1 MTIIIVTTIV
11 MLIIVTIIKITS
23 RMIEIMLIKAKSVI
37 LIAVMTRM
45 V

>member
-23 RMIEIMLIKAKSVI
+23 RMIEIMLIKAKNVI